1 MLQLFDAFK
10 QNLKSKTHLWHIDN
24 LLGEELWFKI
34 LHFYC
39 ATALLHIQNL
49 YTFCVHCMLPMDVLF
64 SCCRE
69 ISYRTYERC
78 ASYIKNWL
86 SIQEKLD
93 IINKVDAT
101 SNVPHKNTENN
112 FAFLCPL

>member
-1 MLQLFDAFK
+1 MLHLFNAFK
-10 QNLKSKTHLWHIDN
+10 QNSKSKTHLWYIDN

-39 ATALLHIQNL
+39 ATTLLHIQNL
-49 YTFCVHCMLPMDVLF
+49 YTFFVHFMLPMHVLF
-64 SCCRE
+64 SSCRV
-69 ISYRTYERC
+69 ISYRTYDLC
-78 ASYIKNWL
+78 GSNINICL

-101 SNVPHKNTENN
+101 SNVPHKKRRE
-112 FAFLCPL
+112 